1 MIDWCTAKDIAGRP
15 DAPATVSGVIRAAA
29 REGWESR
36 PRAGKGGGREY
47 LLATLP
53 ERTRLAIQEAYL
65 RAAMA
70 DVTALQAGIP
80 RDPAVVDPAQEDPAA
95 VPTPT
100 ADRPLS
106 GPLDNGTAQ
115 AEILRLEVNDADLA
129 RLRHKAENQAKF
141 AALAKD
147 HPKRLRAKARVWLIH
162 AYHQV
167 LREQPDLAKGAAR
180 ALICDR
186 VNSGELAMPPAVA
199 AHMASYRQQTSLSEA
214 TLHRWILRHET
225 DGIWGL
231 TDGYGTRAGHSLI
244 DGQPL
249 LQRLILG
256 QMFAQPQSSGKD
268 LFALLATQ
276 AADLAAQGVKL
287 PTLRT
292 IQHYRQHWIEANP
305 SLWMKMVNPG
315 QWKNHFQVA
324 FGSQH
329 EAVTRLNQL
338 WEMDSTPGDWLLKDG
353 RHTVIGCIDLWSR
366 RLTLHVS
373 KSSSAHAV
381 GQCFRRAV
389 LAWGLPEAVRT
400 DNGKDYVS
408 DYFTTVLNDLEVD
421 QPLCIP
427 FASEQK
433 GTIERTLKTMAYGAL
448 KLLPGFIGHNVAEA
462 QAIRSRD
469 TFAKRVMTPGEII
482 AIDLTA
488 ADLQAKLNEW
498 VTVIYHQDGHGG
510 LDGQTPFARAAS
522 WTGELR
528 TVDERALDA
537 LLAPIAGERTVG
549 KKGIQWEKR
558 LYNSPAI
565 VRHIGVNV
573 LCRYDES
580 DLGRLYV
587 YTDDRFIG
595 VAECSEMTGISR
607 AEVAAM
613 AHAEQR
619 KFMAAQTE
627 ELRAH
632 KRGTAQNAAELIL
645 RHRAIEAGKL
655 AELPRPSTAHRTP
668 ALDAAADA
676 VEARDPAPMRRDTP
690 EQQAQKAALTVIE
703 APLGG
708 GATLLTPTF
717 PESPR
722 ARYIKWLRLNNEVIR
737 GDHDGKQELL
747 REWHAYAESAEW
759 RTQKAM
765 AEDFPAYYQWQD
777 AAGGAGD

>member
-1 MIDWCTAKDIAGRP
+1 MSNWYSAAELAGLPDLPGTVQRVTA
-15 DAPATVSGVIRAAA
+15 RAKRESWPSRTRQA
-29 REGWESR
+29 R
-36 PRAGKGGGREY
+36 GGGREY
-47 LLATLP
+47 P
-53 ERTRLAIQEAYL
+53 E
-65 RAAMA
+65 
-70 DVTALQAGIP
+70 TALP
-80 RDPAVVDPAQEDPAA
+80 PAA
-95 VPTPT
+95 QAALVNRRTDAVLAAHAAAFEAEMAPTRAVRDLQEQIAARRPT
-100 ADRPLS
+100 E
-106 GPLDNGTAQ
+106 
-115 AEILRLEVNDADLA
+115 AE
-129 RLRHKAENQAKF
+129 RLRHKAEGQAKF

-147 HPKRLRAKARVWLIH
+147 HPKRRRAKAREWLVS
-162 AYHQV
+162 AYQQ
-167 LREQPDLAKGAAR
+167 LCREQPDLAKGAAR
-180 ALICDR
+180 ALICAR
-186 VNSGELAMPPAVA
+186 VNDGELVLPPAVA
-199 AHMASYRQQTSLSEA
+199 AEMPRYRQTCRLAEA
-214 TLHRWILRHET
+214 SLHRWIDRYAA
-225 DGIWGL
+225 DGLWGL
-231 TDGYGTRAGHSLI
+231 TDNYGTRAGQSLI
-244 DGQPL
+244 DTQPL

-256 QMFAQPQSSGKD
+256 QMFAQPQSTGKD
-268 LFALLATQ
+268 LNALLATQ

-287 PTLRT
+287 PSLRT
-292 IQHYRQHWIEANP
+292 LQMYRQHWISTNP
-305 SLWMKMVNPG
+305 SLWARMVNPG

-338 WEMDSTPGDWLLKDG
+338 WELDSTPGDWLLKDG
-353 RHTVIGCIDLWSR
+353 RHSVIGCIDLWSR
-366 RLTLHVS
+366 RLTLHVA
-373 KSSSAHAV
+373 KTSSAHAV

-389 LAWGLPEAVRT
+389 LAWGLPEGVRT

-408 DYFTTVLNDLEVD
+408 DYFTTVLNDLEVG
-421 QPLCIP
+421 QTLCIP

-448 KLLPGFIGHNVAEA
+448 KLLPGYIGHNVAEA
-462 QAIRSRD
+462 QAIRARN
-469 TFAKRVMTPGEII
+469 TFAERVMTPGEIVD
-482 AIDLTA
+482 IDLTA

-510 LDGQTPFARAAS
+510 LNGQTPFARAAS

-528 TVDERALDA
+528 RVDERALDA

-549 KKGIQWEKR
+549 KNGIRWENR
-558 LYNSPAI
+558 TYISPVLA
-565 VRHIGVNV
+565 RYIGVNV

-587 YTDDRFIG
+587 YTDERFIG
-595 VAECSEMTGISR
+595 VAECPEMTGISR

-655 AELPRPSTAHRTP
+655 VELPKPSTAHSTP
-668 ALDAAADA
+668 ALDAAAAA

-703 APLGG
+703 APVGG

-722 ARYIKWLRLNNEVIR
+722 ARFIKWLRLNNEVIR
-737 GDHDGKQELL
+737 GDHDGNQELL
-747 REWHAYAESAEW
+747 REWHAYGESVEW

-765 AEDFPAYYQWQD
+765 AEDFPEYYQWQE
-777 AAGGAGD
+777 AAGGAAD